1 MVRWAP
7 QRRRTTRSSSTYCQR
22 ALPRFGAQGESGSM
36 MMGPSSLLPRFAVHV
51 KPTASS
57 EEGFRSRRVAA
68 LVMIVDPVGPVR
80 IDPALVQSMLGLT
93 PAESKV
99 AVLLAQGRT
108 TRQIA
113 ATTGRGYDTVRTHL
127 KHIFA
132 KLRDSRQLEVARLV
146 FALSRLPVSGDYQ

>member
-1 MVRWAP
+1 MRSGSFAQTAGCSIEMVRWAP

-51 KPTASS
+51 KPTASR

-113 ATTGRGYDTVRTHL
+113 ATTGRGACAVRG
-127 KHIFA
+127 IPPSVRRGSDAPAFA
-132 KLRDSRQLEVARLV
+132 PR
-146 FALSRLPVSGDYQ
+146 